1 MDIDPPTALR
11 GFDSYEVRL
20 GDELRGHR
28 ATRGKSLLDVQRE
41 LRIKASYID
50 AIENCDASVIPNKG
64 FVPGYV
70 RAYARYLGLEA
81 DAIYARFCEESGF
94 VGQTT
99 RASAPGAAPAGGF
112 RLGGGLGGS
121 AAAGPRRAGPDLAL
135 SRSHFAA
142 PVGRARPVGLGVSLS
157 DLASVLVL
165 AGLICGLGYGG
176 WALVKD
182 IQRVDFAPSNETPV
196 VAEAPPNVALP
207 GFDAQAAPNGWPG
220 LDVAPR
226 REGWDPKKEAALA
239 ELYAPREIAP
249 PVVELRDGPI
259 AAIDPASSGLYAGP
273 RAAARATELA
283 SAAPAMGPTQ
293 PPGPDAPVVPDAATT
308 LADVAAAGLSGAA
321 APGQPE
327 AAGAL
332 VASAGDAAL
341 PLPTPGAPTPTQA
354 AEGVWLVVTDPAWV
368 QVKARDGSI
377 LVQRIMESGESWQVP
392 LDEPGAE
399 LRAGNAGGV
408 WLQVDGALHGPL
420 GRPGEVVKRI
430 SLAPAR
436 VAQDWPAAGAPQ
448 AARN

>member
-1 MDIDPPTALR
+1 MDTDHPTALR

-28 ATRGKSLLDVQRE
+28 ATLGKSLLDVQRE

-81 DAIYARFCEESGF
+81 DRVYARFCAESGF

-99 RASAPGAAPAGGF
+99 RASTPGAAPAGGF
-112 RLGGGLGGS
+112 RLGGGL
-121 AAAGPRRAGPDLAL
+121 AGAGAPRRTAPDPAL

-165 AGLICGLGYGG
+165 AGLIGGLGYGG

-182 IQRVDFAPSNETPV
+182 IQRVDFAPSNETPAM
-196 VAEAPPNVALP
+196 AEAPPNVALP
-207 GFDAQAAPNGWPG
+207 GFDAQAAPGGWPG

-226 REGWDPKKEAALA
+226 RDWDPKKEAALA

-273 RAAARATELA
+273 RLDAQ
-283 SAAPAMGPTQ
+283 GPV
-293 PPGPDAPVVPDAATT
+293 A
-308 LADVAAAGLSGAA
+308 VAAAEPA
-321 APGQPE
+321 APLQGPALPATGEALNLPVASALAGLPAQP
-327 AAGAL
+327 AAEGGAL
-332 VASAGDAAL
+332 VASAGDPTL
-341 PLPTPGAPTPTQA
+341 PRPAPGAPAAAPDA

-436 VAQDWPAAGAPQ
+436 VAQDWPSASGQPATTQ
-448 AARN
+448 N